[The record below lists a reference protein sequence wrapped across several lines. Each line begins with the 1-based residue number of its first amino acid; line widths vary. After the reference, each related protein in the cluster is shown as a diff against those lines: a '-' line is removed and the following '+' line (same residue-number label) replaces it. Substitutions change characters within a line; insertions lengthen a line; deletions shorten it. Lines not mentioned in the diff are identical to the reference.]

1 MTVTIIMSPL
11 ISRPTKKRYHA
22 FSRTYVPPSNL
33 IEPSGQNIA
42 SETCSGLQLF
52 TSDETSLAC
61 PTYFSTLPRK
71 YPADEHYLTRITIRK
86 QLLLER
92 YKNSP
97 LPACILQRWPAA
109 FVPVV
114 RSSPSFPLSYPVLPP
129 HSSSPVSTVY
139 SPIHSYTPTV
149 FVEPG
154 EARCEA

>member
-1 MTVTIIMSPL
+1 MSPL

-22 FSRTYVPPSNL
+22 FSRAYVPPSNL

-52 TSDETSLAC
+52 TSDESSLAC
-61 PTYFSTLPRK
+61 PTCFSTLPRK
-71 YPADEHYLTRITIRK
+71 YPADEHCLTRITIRK
-86 QLLLER
+86 PLLLER

-97 LPACILQRWPAA
+97 LLACILQRWPAA

-114 RSSPSFPLSYPVLPP
+114 RLSPSFPLTYPVLPP
-129 HSSSPVSTVY
+129 HPSSLVSTVH
-139 SPIHSYTPTV
+139 SPNQSYISTV
-149 FVEPG
+149 FVEPC